1 MEELHNQ
8 EMQKRKQ
15 MELRQEEEHRR
26 REEEMRMH
34 TEERMRRQQE
44 GFKGNFPGN
53 VSPCFL
59 TLLKC
64 TDLFLNTQK

>member
-53 VSPCFL
+53 VSLCFL
-59 TLLKC
+59 KLLKC
-64 TDLFLNTQK
+64 TEMKVV